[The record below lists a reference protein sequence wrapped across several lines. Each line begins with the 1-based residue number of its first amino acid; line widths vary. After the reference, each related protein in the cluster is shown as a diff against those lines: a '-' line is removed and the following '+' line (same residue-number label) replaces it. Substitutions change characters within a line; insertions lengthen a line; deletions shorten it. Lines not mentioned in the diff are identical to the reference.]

1 VTVTGWASWPASV
14 AQIWRKWASS
24 RTAWRRSSSD
34 THDGKRDGT
43 TTLFAAELVNLYET
57 PGRGFY
63 RVVAS
68 VFWGGLIQELAG
80 ISGGAGGRLTN
91 RSGWAA

>member
-43 TTLFAAELVNLYET
+43 TTLFAALERITLHCHLFTWTKDADEL
-57 PGRGFY
+57 
-63 RVVAS
+63 
-68 VFWGGLIQELAG
+68 
-80 ISGGAGGRLTN
+80 SGKIRPSKN
-91 RSGWAA
+91 